1 MIFSRSASKNIGKP
15 NNLNKW
21 RTTHIH
27 INVHQSHNIVKTNN
41 LQKEKKTLKKTKI
54 NHTKRKKHR
63 EQQQK
68 KKEEHKNKNKKKE
81 EGKTMQRDNSGYPQF
96 DVTQYYLYLLNMKKY
111 STDINCSTILCV
123 HYDYVCINSMIQNR
137 YAC

>member
-21 RTTHIH
+21 PTTHIH

-41 LQKEKKTLKKTKI
+41 LQKEKKTLKKNKK

-63 EQQQK
+63 EQQKNTGNNK
-68 KKEEHKNKNKKKE
+68 KKKKEHKNKNKKKE

-111 STDINCSTILCV
+111 S
-123 HYDYVCINSMIQNR
+123 VCTL
-137 YAC
+137 